1 MPKLCC
7 EISTSLMEA
16 LEGRQ
21 RQTGETIDHLVMR
34 ALADTL
40 QIDHATLFQVS
51 TSGALIEGVTDGAV
65 TVGELALHGNLGVG
79 TFADL
84 DGEMVILDGTV
95 YRVRSDGDVSV
106 ADQADLVPFAVVTEF
121 TPESRSEFDGV
132 TSYDDLLERLD
143 AQRNTNNQF
152 FAVRL
157 EGTVDYVKTRAVSKH
172 TGNRSLVAAAA
183 QQTEFELHD
192 VEGVFVG
199 FWSPAYAKSVNIA
212 GWHIHFLTANRD
224 AGGHVLACQGAS
236 LRAEVQHLSDFRIAI
251 PETAAFLAA
260 DLTGDPSAALEK
272 AER

>member
-1 MPKLCC
+1 MPKLSCN
-7 EISTSLMEA
+7 ISASLMAA

-21 RQTGETIDHLVMR
+21 QETGETMDHLVMR

-51 TSGALIEGVTDGAV
+51 TSGALIEGVIDGAV
-65 TVGELALHGNLGVG
+65 TVAELSLHGNLGLG

-95 YRVRSDGDVSV
+95 YRVRSDGEVSV
-106 ADQADLVPFAVVTEF
+106 ANQADLVPFAVVTEF
-121 TPESRSEFDGV
+121 MPESLSELNEV
-132 TSYDDLLERLD
+132 TSYDDLLVRLD

-157 EGTVDYVKTRAVSKH
+157 EGTVDYLKTRAVGKSA
-172 TGNRSLVAAAA
+172 GDRSLVAAAE
-183 QQTEFELHD
+183 QQSEFELHD

-199 FWSPAYAKSVNIA
+199 FWSPSYAKSVNIS
-212 GWHIHFLTANRD
+212 GWHIHFLTADRQ

-236 LRAEVQHLSDFRIAI
+236 LRAEAQHLSDFRIAI
-251 PETAAFLAA
+251 PETAAFLSA
-260 DLTGDPSAALEK
+260 DLSRDPSAALEK